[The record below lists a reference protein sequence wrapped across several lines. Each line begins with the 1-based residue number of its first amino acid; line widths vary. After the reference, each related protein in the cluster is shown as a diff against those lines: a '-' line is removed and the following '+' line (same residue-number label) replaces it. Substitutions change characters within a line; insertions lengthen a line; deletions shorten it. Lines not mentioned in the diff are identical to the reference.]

1 MFSLSFPNKFPMI
14 CRGKSVLYFCTHVH
28 ISNLLTKHLNLSPN
42 GIKKLNT
49 LEKDVCITKIPENQ
63 IIRSCKILQNMNVD
77 LEQVEF
83 LASCLKLQPI
93 IIKNRIAILKE
104 MGVKS
109 ISLKHIYRFP
119 EAMRKSLKSFKIMYD
134 IPVNEDI
141 MQNLVQY
148 LRMMTNK
155 DYESPIEIKS
165 TTRAGD
171 FYEMCMLYYKTIY
184 LNLRDPSFYKNR
196 KLKYQSFTEMFKL
209 INVLKTKCKFDDEFL
224 KDHPYLLNLD
234 ADNIEEFLTELKSF
248 NRNGKDIYDFIKK
261 FPRTLFSEVSKAKE
275 LIELYNLLGIPPQAL
290 SSYATAFKMEKE
302 VFLERYINIAN
313 RCDLSIWL
321 QHRRVLSMVY
331 YYKMVINRAT
341 YLTLLSNLYNPN
353 IQTFLSNKIYFSRFT
368 EGEIFYTAIKKHLLY
383 ILRKE
388 LGEDKTY
395 VIDAIMRHPYWK
407 HVSLVHIDRM
417 LRCLKK
423 YYSVD
428 DICINVHIILYPRSK
443 VVKVLNLL
451 RQEYSLEN
459 GYKFTPAQYLAL
471 CLYKLE
477 KKYHFSGDAVW
488 QTMQTNMPNYNSNT
502 FKDLSPNES
511 DRFVEYIR
519 SNDNIF
525 FNVSEVAWL
534 EYLLR

>member
-1 MFSLSFPNKFPMI
+1 MFGLSFPNKFSTI
-14 CRGKSVLYFCTHVH
+14 CRRKSILYFCTRVH
-28 ISNLLTKHLNLSPN
+28 ISNLLTEHLNLTHN
-42 GIKKLNT
+42 GIKKLIT
-49 LEKDVCITKIPENQ
+49 LEKDACIAKIPEDQ
-63 IIRSCKILQNMNVD
+63 IIRNCKILQNMDVN

-109 ISLKHIYRFP
+109 VNLKHIYRFP
-119 EAMRKSLKSFKIMYD
+119 EAMRKTLKSFKIMYD
-134 IPVNEDI
+134 IPANEDI

-148 LRMMTNK
+148 IRMTINK
-155 DYESPIEIKS
+155 DYESSMEVKS
-165 TTRAGD
+165 TTRTGD
-171 FYEMCMLYYKTIY
+171 FYQMCMLHYKTIY
-184 LNLRDPSFYKNR
+184 LNLRDPLFYKNR

-209 INVLKTKCKFDDEFL
+209 INVLKTKCKFDNEFL
-224 KDHPYLLNLD
+224 KKHPYLLNMD
-234 ADNIEEFLTELKSF
+234 ADNIEQFLTEFQSF
-248 NRNGKDIYDFIKK
+248 NSNGNNIYDFVKK
-261 FPRTLFSEVSKAKE
+261 FPRTLFSEASKAKE
-275 LIELYNLLGIPPQAL
+275 LLELYNSLNIPPQAL
-290 SSYATAFKMEKE
+290 SSYASAFKMEKD
-302 VFLERYINIAN
+302 VFLKRYMNIAN

-331 YYKMVINRAT
+331 YYRMIINRAS
-341 YLTLLSNLYNPN
+341 YLTLLSNLYNAN
-353 IQTFLSNKIYFSRFT
+353 IQTFLSDKMYFSRFT

-383 ILRKE
+383 ILHKE

-395 VIDAIMRHPYWK
+395 VIDSIMRHPYWK
-407 HVSLVHIDRM
+407 HVSLVQIDRM

-443 VVKVLNLL
+443 VVKVLNSL
-451 RQEYSLEN
+451 RREYSLEN

-488 QTMQTNMPNYNSNT
+488 QTEQTNMPNYNSNT
-502 FKDLSPNES
+502 FKDLSLNES
-511 DRFVEYIR
+511 DKLVQYIR
-519 SNDNIF
+519 SNDNIL
-525 FNVSEVAWL
+525 FNVSEAAWL